1 MTKFINFGV
10 RAKNKAF
17 WVAFVPAVI
26 VLIQTVAGIFGV
38 SLDLTDL
45 SGKIVAAIDALFV
58 VLMLAGIVTDPT
70 TKGFSDS
77 ERALGYETPAPNA
90 IETVESEIKKDYSEG
105 ADHD

>member
-26 VLIQTVAGIFGV
+26 VLIQAVVGIFGI
-38 SLDLTDL
+38 SLDLSDL

-58 VLMLAGIVTDPT
+58 VLMLAGIVADPT

-77 ERALGYETPAPNA
+77 ERALVYETPAPNA
-90 IETVESEIKKDYSEG
+90 IETVEDETKKDYSEG